1 MEKNAKIYVA
11 GSTGLVGS
19 AIVKRL
25 QEESYTNI
33 ITRTRHELDL
43 TDQKAVYEFYEI
55 EKPEYVINSAARVGG
70 IKANMTYPADFLF
83 ENLQIQNNIIWGAH
97 AYNVRKL
104 LFLGSSCIYPR
115 NSPQPIKEEYFMD

>member
-55 EKPEYVINSAARVGG
+55 EKPEYVINSAAKVGG
-70 IKANMTYPADFLF
+70 IKANMTYPAEFLY
-83 ENLQIQNNIIWGAH
+83 ENLEIQNNLIW
-97 AYNVRKL
+97 
-104 LFLGSSCIYPR
+104 
-115 NSPQPIKEEYFMD
+115 